1 MITDQVTLFINYLTY
16 EKHFSNHTI
25 IAYRKD
31 LMQFASFV
39 HEQFELD
46 DSSVISHQHIR
57 SWLVSLMNDA
67 IEARSVNRKLSS
79 LRSFF
84 KYLLKEDLVQHNPV
98 SKVQGPKS
106 VKRLPVFVEE
116 HNINSLFDVKETL
129 AGDAIFTDDFEGQ
142 RNKVMML
149 LFYTC
154 GIRLSEL
161 INLKLSNV
169 DYYRKTIKV
178 LGKRNKERIIP
189 ITKELSTEIQRY
201 VVFREKEG
209 LQNEYL
215 LLLSSN
221 EKLYPKLVYN
231 EVKKFLS
238 MVTSIE
244 KRSPHVLRHTY
255 ATHLLNK
262 GADLNAIKELLGHA
276 SLAATQVYT
285 HNSIERLKD
294 IHKTRHPRA

>member
-1 MITDQVTLFINYLTY
+1 MITEQVTLFTNYLTY

-25 IAYRKD
+25 VAYRKD
-31 LMQFASFV
+31 LTQFADFV
-39 HEQFELD
+39 QEQFEID
-46 DSSVISHQHIR
+46 DTNAVTHQHIR
-57 SWLVSLMNDA
+57 SWLVGLMNDA
-67 IEARSVNRKLSS
+67 IDARSVNRKLSS

-84 KYLLKEDLVQHNPV
+84 KYLLKEDLVHHNPT

-116 HNINSLFDVKETL
+116 HNMNSLFDVKQTL
-129 AGDAIFTDDFEGQ
+129 EGNSFFANDFEGQ

-215 LLLSSN
+215 LVLSSN

-231 EVKKFLS
+231 EVKKLLS